1 MKRIITIAIGLL
13 GVLMGVGLMLP
24 ALAKLRD
31 MGAMPGAAVVPYT
44 LGIVLAL
51 LGIGTTAFSLMR
63 RKAA

>member
-1 MKRIITIAIGLL
+1 MKRITTVAIGLF
-13 GVLMGVGLMLP
+13 GVLIGVGLILP

>member
-1 MKRIITIAIGLL
+1 
-13 GVLMGVGLMLP
+13 MGVGLMLP

-44 LGIVLAL
+44 LGIVLTL